1 MPVAVNCCVVP
12 RGIVG
17 MAGVTAIE
25 TRTAGVMV
33 RVVEPVTDPE
43 RAVTV
48 VLPIAALV
56 ATP

>member
-1 MPVAVNCCVVP
+1 MAVNCCVVP
-12 RGIVG
+12 RGIVDI
-17 MAGVTAIE
+17 AGVTAIE
-25 TRTAGVMV
+25 TRTADVMV

-43 RAVTV
+43 WAVTL